1 MMMMMSYIYR
11 WGRLL
16 SLGTDAVVLPP
27 QSWHK
32 SNLVLLSSGMFP
44 LFVQCVNVPTWRLFI
59 HIWRCVFFNEDL
71 CGWAHTCNLPVR
83 GCVHV
88 VSLLCGRKSFLE
100 NVLQLHGWRNHF
112 TGRNTLQTRLL
123 VRKCWVD
130 SLTHTHCLGHVN
142 SSSSRHRTKG
152 VCENQTLV
160 PTSGLWHVGTCFS
173 SAASPSYHLF
183 FQMVTFTR
191 PDHEILYEKLMQRE
205 LSASLRFCPVVIC
218 LTHIPKTF
226 HSDRFS
232 WTRGPLAP
240 PFSLPVPDCWTANAS
255 IHS

>member
-1 MMMMMSYIYR
+1 MMMMMMSYIYR

-130 SLTHTHCLGHVN
+130 SHTHTHIVWG
-142 SSSSRHRTKG
+142 
-152 VCENQTLV
+152 TLV
-160 PTSGLWHVGTCFS
+160 LPQVDTERRVCVRTRLWFQLLVSDMLVPASALQLHLLIIS
-173 SAASPSYHLF
+173 SF
-183 FQMVTFTR
+183 
-191 PDHEILYEKLMQRE
+191 K
-205 LSASLRFCPVVIC
+205 
-218 LTHIPKTF
+218 
-226 HSDRFS
+226 
-232 WTRGPLAP
+232 W
-240 PFSLPVPDCWTANAS
+240 
-255 IHS
+255 